1 MLAIYFGNIES
12 AKVEIDALED
22 AERELMKV
30 ESTISSVEAV
40 CVLHHVSLFLSPKR

>member
-1 MLAIYFGNIES
+1 MLRIYFGNVES

-30 ESTISSVEAV
+30 ESTTSSVEAV
-40 CVLHHVSLFLSPKR
+40 CVIHRVSLCLSPQG